1 MNGAARVVAW
11 VVLWSLA
18 GSWSSVQ
25 VPAVAAATGPVQR
38 SPDRTPPTTVPGQRA
53 AAEREVD
60 LVRASVA
67 DVQAQIASV
76 EAQVA
81 EESRRLELTRVAVD
95 VSLQRAAAAAARA
108 DDARRAAQRARAA
121 ARGYAVQAFIRPPVQ
136 DSLAVLSLSRARDAA
151 YGSRVLRTVADRR
164 REVLDRMTRAEAA
177 AGAER
182 AAADAAAA
190 TAESQARQIDAR
202 VQDLTAAQVR
212 QQQLAAELD
221 DRLDHALS
229 EAAILREI
237 DLRSAQELAE
247 RELALRRSAPPTPTR
262 PVTPAG
268 SAAPARPAATPAVSP
283 PGPPAG
289 SGPSTRPMPAAPSTP
304 PPPPPG
310 SGVVTRDQVVSVQ
323 GILVHRSIAAQVQGL
338 LDAAAAAGIHL
349 SGSGWRDTSRQIQL
363 RMQHCGTT
371 PYAIYELPADQCT
384 PPVARP
390 GRSMHERGL
399 AIDFTVGG
407 DLIRSRSHP
416 AYVWLAANA
425 ARFGLFNLPSEP
437 WHWSVNGT

>member
-1 MNGAARVVAW
+1 MNGVARAVAW

-18 GSWSSVQ
+18 GSWPSVQ
-25 VPAVAAATGPVQR
+25 VPAVAAAAGPVR
-38 SPDRTPPTTVPGQRA
+38 TSPDGTPPTTVPGQRA

-60 LVRASVA
+60 LVRASLA

-76 EAQVA
+76 DAQLA
-81 EESRRLELTRVAVD
+81 EESRRLELTRIAVD

-136 DSLAVLSLSRARDAA
+136 DSLAVLSLSSARDAA

-177 AGAER
+177 AAAER

-190 TAESQARQIDAR
+190 TAESQAHQIDAR
-202 VQDLTAAQVR
+202 VRDLTAAQVR
-212 QQQLAAELD
+212 QQRLAAGLD

-237 DLRSAQELAE
+237 DLRAARELAD

-262 PVTPAG
+262 STAPAG
-268 SAAPARPAATPAVSP
+268 PAAPARPPATPAVSP
-283 PGPPAG
+283 AG
-289 SGPSTRPMPAAPSTP
+289 SGSPARPTTAGPNTP

-338 LDAAAAAGIHL
+338 LDAAAAAGIRL

-371 PYAIYELPADQCT
+371 PYAIYEMPADQCI